1 MATVRWP
8 RVLTPTYLAQ
18 LIRRQKN
25 PVTALHLFRTAPLRY
40 PAYRHNSVVYAAMAD
55 QLLSNYPLPASPSS
69 TPSSPRWPSTP
80 PPFRSH
86 LRPRH
91 LLLPLPRRRP
101 PPLPPPPLS
110 NCPSWPLSFLALLRL
125 LLSLNPA
132 DGLPHALRLLAAFAG
147 RREASLGAPALNL
160 LVAALCRARRP
171 DLALHVFA
179 DLGAHCCYPD
189 RDTYRALMRGLCDA
203 GRLDD
208 AVHLL
213 YSMLRRISQKGCDA
227 DVVVYRT
234 LLEAL
239 CAADRV
245 AEAEHLLAKVLL
257 KGLRYPRRR
266 RAFRPPELQGRSLE
280 DMKSII
286 GDALVSGGVRSLAS
300 YKAMVV
306 DLYAEGKLGHAD
318 KLFDEMI
325 QRGFR
330 PPVSVFVSKIA
341 ALCKE
346 GRVEDGARVV
356 EVEMMERD
364 CVPTVRAYNL
374 VMDGLCKGGKA
385 TRAAGYLDRMD
396 RQVGC
401 VASKESF
408 ELLVDGLC
416 SEGRFLEAARILE
429 RMLRRRYWPQ
439 SAIFDNVI
447 RGLCSSGRSY
457 EAVLWLEEMIS
468 QGKIPQADVWTSLV
482 SMVCL
487 VDDLVKSSSFWD
499 LLEHEPSC

>member
-1 MATVRWP
+1 
-8 RVLTPTYLAQ
+8 
-18 LIRRQKN
+18 
-25 PVTALHLFRTAPLRY
+25 
-40 PAYRHNSVVYAAMAD
+40 
-55 QLLSNYPLPASPSS
+55 
-69 TPSSPRWPSTP
+69 
-80 PPFRSH
+80 
-86 LRPRH
+86 
-91 LLLPLPRRRP
+91 
-101 PPLPPPPLS
+101 
-110 NCPSWPLSFLALLRL
+110 
-125 LLSLNPA
+125 
-132 DGLPHALRLLAAFAG
+132 
-147 RREASLGAPALNL
+147 
-160 LVAALCRARRP
+160 
-171 DLALHVFA
+171 
-179 DLGAHCCYPD
+179 
-189 RDTYRALMRGLCDA
+189 MRGLCDA

-234 LLEAL
+234 LFYAI
-239 CAADRV
+239 CAVGRV
-245 AEAEHLLAKVLL
+245 ALAEHLLAKVLL

-280 DMKSII
+280 DMKRII
-286 GDALVSGGVRSLAS
+286 DDALVSGGVRSLAS
-300 YKAMVV
+300 YKAMVEE
-306 DLYAEGKLGHAD
+306 LYAEGRVGHAD

-325 QRGFR
+325 QRRFR
-330 PPVSVFVSKIA
+330 PPVSMFEAKIA

-374 VMDGLCKGGKA
+374 VMDGLCKEGKA
-385 TRAAGYLDRMD
+385 TRAVGYLDGMD

-408 ELLVDGLC
+408 EVLVDGLC
-416 SEGRFLEAARILE
+416 SEGRFLEATRILE

-439 SAIFDNVI
+439 SAIFENVI

-468 QGKIPQADVWTSLV
+468 QGKVPQVDVWTSLV

-487 VDDLVKSSSFWD
+487 VDDLVKSSLFWD
-499 LLEHEPSC
+499 VLEHEPTYC